1 MACSAPPTAAA
12 GDRGVRRQ
20 YRHPATLATQIS
32 KLKQRFGLSHVV
44 LVGDR
49 GMITQARIS
58 DDVKPAGLDWMT
70 ALRAPSIK
78 ALAEGGALQLS
89 LFDDRNMATI
99 TSPDFPGE
107 RLIVCRNPDLARE
120 RGRKR
125 QDLLTATE
133 RDLAHIAAAVGRR
146 RQPLRGAAE
155 IGIKVGAVLDKHK
168 MAKHF
173 DLTITDT
180 SLSFARKTDAIA
192 AEAML
197 DGIYVVRTSLPVD
210 TLDEAERCA
219 PTNHWPSSSAPSA
232 A

>member
-1 MACSAPPTAAA
+1 MIMPTIVT
-12 GDRGVRRQ
+12 RVMKRN
-20 YRHPATLATQIS
+20 
-32 KLKQRFGLSHVV
+32 
-44 LVGDR
+44 
-49 GMITQARIS
+49 
-58 DDVKPAGLDWMT
+58 
-70 ALRAPSIK
+70 LRTN
-78 ALAEGGALQLS
+78 GALQLS

-133 RDLAHIAAAVGRR
+133 RDLTHIAAAVGRR

-173 DLTITDT
+173 DLTITDD
-180 SLSFARKTDAIA
+180 SLSFARNTAAIA

-197 DGIYVVRTSLPVD
+197 DGIYVVRTSLPAD
-210 TLDEAERCA
+210 TLDEAGNVARLQITGPRRARLPPPEDRRS
-219 PTNHWPSSSAPSA
+219 PGA
-232 A
+232 AHLPLAGRPRSRPRLPVHARLPRRMADARPP